1 MRISTR
7 FMFVALCGLTGMVSI
22 QQARAQQPE
31 REMNCDENSQGD
43 RVSHCEI
50 NETTLAAVPH
60 LSVDGGV
67 NGGMTVKG
75 WQKNEILVRARVQ
88 TSAES
93 DGRARD
99 LARQVIVHTGG
110 GRVIADGPRND
121 RQENWSVSY
130 EVFVPQK
137 IDLDL
142 KAHNGGIRIAD
153 VSGQLEFET
162 TNGGVSLQ
170 RLAGNVHGHT
180 TNGGL
185 SVELAGSRWEGSQ
198 LDTSTTNG
206 GVSMS
211 VPANYSARLET
222 GTVNGHIRVDFP
234 VTVSGQID
242 RQLSIAL
249 GSGGPLVRAVTTNGG
264 VSIKRR
270 ES

>member
-1 MRISTR
+1 M
-7 FMFVALCGLTGMVSI
+7 
-22 QQARAQQPE
+22 
-31 REMNCDENSQGD
+31 
-43 RVSHCEI
+43 
-50 NETTLAAVPH
+50 
-60 LSVDGGV
+60 
-67 NGGMTVKG
+67 
-75 WQKNEILVRARVQ
+75 
-88 TSAES
+88 
-93 DGRARD
+93 
-99 LARQVIVHTGG
+99 
-110 GRVIADGPRND
+110 ADGPRGD
-121 RQENWSVSY
+121 RQESWSVSY
-130 EVFVPQK
+130 EIFVPQK

-185 SVELAGSRWEGSQ
+185 SVELAGIGWEGSQ

-211 VPANYSARLET
+211 VPVNYSARLET

-249 GSGGPLVRAVTTNGG
+249 GSGGRLVRAVTTNGG